1 MNWFIEMG
9 AIAMTGFFLL
19 SGYAINLSSTKRNM
33 TDSKEINKFYIKRLI
48 SILPLYYTWALIN
61 IGINIVMKGFS
72 GGGTQ
77 ELILFPIETL
87 GIQAVFATLFPF
99 SHNSGSWFISCI
111 LLCYLVFPL
120 LHMLTKD
127 LNDKS
132 RTVLIVILSAILL
145 YSPFVTHYFHIQGI
159 YSNPFFRILEF
170 TISMLVCQ
178 MNMIRE
184 TQNKL
189 IILMRKPIIC
199 VFSIIA
205 LISGVSIV
213 HYHGVADDYMIY
225 SWIALPCFISL
236 LVSLGYL
243 ELKELQKSRT
253 IRYLSALSFS
263 IFLSQIIAVWYSVK
277 FALGYIGCDSN
288 VVQILIS
295 ATICF
300 CIANFFHFCIEKPSS
315 EFLKN
320 KFLK

>member
-1 MNWFIEMG
+1 
-9 AIAMTGFFLL
+9 
-19 SGYAINLSSTKRNM
+19 
-33 TDSKEINKFYIKRLI
+33 
-48 SILPLYYTWALIN
+48 
-61 IGINIVMKGFS
+61 MKGFS

-77 ELILFPIETL
+77 ELILFPIEAL
-87 GIQAVFATLFPF
+87 GIQSVFATLSPF
-99 SHNSGSWFISCI
+99 SHNGGSWFISCI

-170 TISMLVCQ
+170 TIGMLVCQ
-178 MNMIRE
+178 MNMIRR
-184 TQNKL
+184 TQNRL
-189 IILMRKPIIC
+189 IILMRKPSSCI
-199 VFSIIA
+199 FSVIV
-205 LISGVSIV
+205 LILGVSIAR
-213 HYHGVADDYMIY
+213 YYGLPNDYMIY

-236 LVSLGYL
+236 LVSLGFL
-243 ELKELQKSRT
+243 EFKCLQKSRT

-263 IFLSQIIAVWYSVK
+263 IFLSQIIAVWSSVK
-277 FALGYIGCDSN
+277 FALGYFGCDSN
-288 VVQILIS
+288 VAKIIIS
-295 ATICF
+295 AIICF
-300 CIANFFHFCIEKPSS
+300 CIANILHFCIEKPSS